1 MVIGKVLTITELM
14 KEHGYEAVFIASG
27 AGLPQFMHISGEAM
41 WASIPPTNTS
51 PVSTS

>member
-14 KEHGYEAVFIASG
+14 KEHGFESVFIASG
-27 AGLPQFMHISGEAM
+27 AGLPQFMHIPGEGHV
-41 WASIPPTNTS
+41 ASIPPTNTS